1 MNRKAQL
8 IYEIG
13 EYQKK
18 LDNIILKENKDKV
31 DSMYE
36 QAKDYIGKFY
46 LDKEEEYLYFVY
58 DININDTINSEVY
71 NENTYSFNDIS
82 LKTYKFNENGKITE
96 KSSVLLRPNYT
107 FQPDALLAEYC
118 RLNISTIKLY
128 LNEINEDLAR
138 RFFSNWV
145 TNMFHIP
152 KRLKEKYYEVFADLE
167 E

>member
-31 DSMYE
+31 DSIYE

-46 LDKEEEYLYFVY
+46 LDKGEKYLYFVY
-58 DININDTINSEVY
+58 DISINDTINNEIY
-71 NENTYSFNDIS
+71 NEDARSFNDIS
-82 LKTYKFNENGKITE
+82 LKAYKFKMNGKITE
-96 KSSVLLRPNYT
+96 KSKVLLHPNYIL
-107 FQPDALLAEYC
+107 QPYLILGEHY
-118 RLNISTIKLY
+118 RLSITAIKLY

-138 RFFSNWV
+138 NFFSRWI
-145 TNMFHIP
+145 TNLLFIP
-152 KRLKEKYYEVFADLE
+152 DRLKQKYYEVFADLE

>member
-1 MNRKAQL
+1 MNKKAQL

-31 DSMYE
+31 DSIYE

-46 LDKEEEYLYFVY
+46 LDKEKECLYFVY
-58 DININDTINSEVY
+58 DVNINDTINSEIY
-71 NENTYSFNDIS
+71 DENIHSFNDIS
-82 LKTYKFNENGKITE
+82 LKAYKFNKYGKITE

-128 LNEINEDLAR
+128 LNKINENLAR
-138 RFFSNWV
+138 KFFSNWV
-145 TNMFHIP
+145 VDLFHIP
-152 KRLKEKYYEVFADLE
+152 NRLKEKYYEVFTDLE

>member
-1 MNRKAQL
+1 MNKKAQL
-8 IYEIG
+8 IYEI
-13 EYQKK
+13 EECQKK
-18 LDNIILKENKDKV
+18 LDNIILKENKNKV
-31 DSMYE
+31 DLLYE

-82 LKTYKFNENGKITE
+82 LKAYKFNKNGKITE
-96 KSSVLLRPNYT
+96 KSSVLLLLNYT

-152 KRLKEKYYEVFADLE
+152 NRLKEKYYEVFTDLE